1 MPVESI
7 TIPVGDVPVV
17 AKVLTTPA
25 GVILATVPRDSIATN
40 RFPVGSITI
49 LRGFHPVV
57 ASVVETPRG
66 VIFDIVPLR

>member
-1 MPVESI
+1 M
-7 TIPVGDVPVV
+7 
-17 AKVLTTPA
+17 LTTPA

-57 ASVVETPRG
+57 ASVVETPVG
-66 VIFDIVPLR
+66 VIFDTVPPI